1 MYTYNTRVGFSQ
13 VDTERLLKM
22 ESLTALFQDVTC
34 FQGEEIGVGF
44 DYLEP
49 KEQAWIL
56 NSWQIEVKRFPK
68 FNEKITIGTFPTSF
82 KSFIGTRNF
91 VVKDEDNEVIVMA
104 NSIWTFMDMKKMRPV
119 KVEEEFMKKYVL
131 EEALPMEYSARK
143 ILLPETEEWIVI
155 EKEPIKVQEHYL
167 DSNMHVNNG
176 QYVQIAGGFV
186 NKRIKY
192 NQMRVEYRNQARL
205 GDVIIPVVYEKES
218 ACIVAL
224 CNVEKKPY
232 AVIEYNLKN

>member
-13 VDTERLLKM
+13 VDTEKLLKM

-49 KEQAWIL
+49 MGQAWIL
-56 NSWQIEVKRFPK
+56 NSWQIDVKRFPK
-68 FNEKITIGTFPTSF
+68 FNEKITIGTFPTGF

-91 VVKDEDNEVIVMA
+91 IVKDENDETIVMA
-104 NSIWTFMDMKKMRPV
+104 NSVWTFMDMVKMRPA
-119 KVEEEFMKKYVL
+119 KVTEEFIQKYTL
-131 EEALPMEYSARK
+131 EEPLPMEYADRK
-143 ILLPETEEWIVI
+143 IALPESEDWIVE
-155 EKEPIKVQEHYL
+155 EKEPIKVREHYL

-176 QYVQIAGGFV
+176 QYVQIAAGFLP
-186 NKRIKY
+186 KGIKH

-205 GDVIIPVVYEKES
+205 GDMIIPVVYNKDS
-218 ACIVAL
+218 DCIVAL
-224 CNVEKKPY
+224 CDTEKKPY
-232 AVIEYNLKN
+232 AIIEAVQR